1 MPRSQ
6 SELPKVAIKIDP
18 KISVGL
24 GTVVGILGA
33 IVQYLGALALI
44 LVPGDLTPEAIT
56 TMATATLTLY
66 KTLDGRFKQADS
78 AIKAVAHTG
87 ISTPATATTETT
99 SPEPNVLYLD
109 SESVARA
116 LVRTVNT
123 NALMGE
129 LANRPVRR
137 PDEPAIDET
146 GGK

>member
-56 TMATATLTLY
+56 SSEQSIPTL
-66 KTLDGRFKQADS
+66 
-78 AIKAVAHTG
+78 
-87 ISTPATATTETT
+87 
-99 SPEPNVLYLD
+99 
-109 SESVARA
+109 
-116 LVRTVNT
+116 
-123 NALMGE
+123 
-129 LANRPVRR
+129 
-137 PDEPAIDET
+137 
-146 GGK
+146 